1 MAENLPDRGGY
12 FDANLQAL
20 YESSIDQLIA
30 DLGYTATFNLPP
42 AETECPNCGVG
53 FDLKSDGVYNT
64 SHPYATTD
72 SRNQYFPTGATCPVC
87 RGSHTLLTASTVDY
101 TALVKYTPKEW
112 DMDATGI
119 NKTEVVRLKT
129 RIEAL
134 DEIKISDSVKI
145 EGSLYKLVM
154 DPVKTGLQTRTY
166 INSYWQRID
175 G

>member
-1 MAENLPDRGGY
+1 MAESLPDRGGY

-30 DLGYTATFNLPP
+30 DLGYTATLYLPS

-53 FDLKSDGVYNT
+53 FDLKSNGVYDVSNIY
-64 SHPYATTD
+64 SD
-72 SRNQYFPTGATCPVC
+72 SRNQYFPAGATCPVC
-87 RGSHTLLTASTVDY
+87 RGSHKLLTENSVTY
-101 TALVKYTPKEW
+101 TALLKYTPKEW
-112 DMDATGI
+112 DTDATGV
-119 NKTEVVRLKT
+119 NKTEIIRLKT
-129 RIEAL
+129 RIEAIE
-134 DEIKISDSVKI
+134 EIKITETMKV
-145 EGSLYKLVM
+145 EGSLYKLIM